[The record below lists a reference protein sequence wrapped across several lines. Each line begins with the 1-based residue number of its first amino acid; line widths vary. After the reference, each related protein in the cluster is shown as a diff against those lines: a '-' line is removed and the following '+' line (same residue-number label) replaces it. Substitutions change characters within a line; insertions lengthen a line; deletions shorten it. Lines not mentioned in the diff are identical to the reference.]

1 MPAQTRL
8 ADDWC
13 RKADAWACG
22 RQVSVIHLIYQEKEW
37 DGLAKDY
44 EFSPL
49 TMRDHWASGR
59 EDIRNTLAHR
69 DWLELPPHQQ
79 RFVTYDLHRS
89 PGL

>member
-1 MPAQTRL
+1 MRL
-8 ADDWC
+8 SDGWC

-49 TMRDHWASGR
+49 TMHDHWASGR
-59 EDIRNTLAHR
+59 EDIDSTLGHPE
-69 DWLELPPHQQ
+69 WLELPPHHR
-79 RFVTYDLHRS
+79 RFVTYDLHR
-89 PGL
+89 PAGP